1 MVKSLEFP
9 YSKRFTSFFF
19 VLVESYSISPVCLQ
33 RSTKKALFLA
43 SFKVST
49 DNLFDNLESGKRNY
63 CFGKKV
69 CKKSWTLGPTNLYE
83 PCNNA
88 FVGALFA
95 LCRRGI
101 QPPLNA
107 RVVFRIIIVLIFFN
121 NTLLYTPCYFS
132 INDRFKVAWLTV
144 ICLTNLTV

>member
-1 MVKSLEFP
+1 MMEACQCDHQGPWITGLKLSLSYNKCFI
-9 YSKRFTSFFF
+9 SFFF
-19 VLVESYSISPVCLQ
+19 TFGQI
-33 RSTKKALFLA
+33 LFNLA
-43 SFKVST
+43 RMFAAQQEKRFVPCVFFKVST
-49 DNLFDNLESGKRNY
+49 DHLFDNLESGKRNY

-69 CKKSWTLGPTNLYE
+69 GKKSWILGPTNLYE

-121 NTLLYTPCYFS
+121 KLHCCTPRAIFQ
-132 INDRFKVAWLTV
+132 
-144 ICLTNLTV
+144 

>member
-1 MVKSLEFP
+1 MVKSLEFA
-9 YSKRFTSFFF
+9 YNKRFTSFFF
-19 VLVESYSISPVCLQ
+19 SFWSNLIQSRPHVCSAA
-33 RSTKKALFLA
+33 RKKALFLA

-49 DNLFDNLESGKRNY
+49 DHLFDNLESGKRNY

-69 CKKSWTLGPTNLYE
+69 GKKSWILGPTNLYE

-107 RVVFRIIIVLIFFN
+107 RVVFRIIIALIFFN
-121 NTLLYTPCYFS
+121 KLHCCTPRAIFQ
-132 INDRFKVAWLTV
+132 
-144 ICLTNLTV
+144 